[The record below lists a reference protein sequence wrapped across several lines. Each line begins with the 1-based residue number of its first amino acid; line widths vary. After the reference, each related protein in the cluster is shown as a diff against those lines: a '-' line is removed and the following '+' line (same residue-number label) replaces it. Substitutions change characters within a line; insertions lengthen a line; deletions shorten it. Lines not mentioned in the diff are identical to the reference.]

1 MLFEMNIKISY
12 GEIMSKPSTTFW
24 PIGPHTQA
32 KHAILKR
39 YLQAWFPILSQG
51 NKRIVYI
58 DGFAGPGEYEGGEPG
73 SPIIAMNTAIEHTL
87 NLNSGILFWFIEEN
101 KERCENLKNIL
112 ASMEIPNNITF
123 HVVCK
128 KFDESLSST
137 LDHIDE
143 NGGKLAPTFA
153 FIDPFGI
160 SDTPFSIIE
169 RIMAHK
175 KCEVLITFMS
185 GFLNRFKG
193 IDDNIEHIDKLF
205 GTTDWKHEI
214 LENSEEEGEE
224 QIVEYYQERLK
235 TVAKFARSFEMI
247 NKSNQTIYRLI
258 FGTNSFDGLKKM
270 KEAMWKID
278 ENGTFRYSDRT
289 DPSQTFLFKPE
300 PDYQDLKRLIINRFK
315 RKTATIEEIEC
326 FVVAETPYR
335 ETHFKKQILKDME
348 MAQTPEIK
356 IIASPRKKKGSYP
369 PGTQINFLEQP
380 SFPEQPN
387 VPNQPNIPNQTSFNS
402 FFK

>member
-1 MLFEMNIKISY
+1 
-12 GEIMSKPSTTFW
+12 
-24 PIGPHTQA
+24 
-32 KHAILKR
+32 
-39 YLQAWFPILSQG
+39 
-51 NKRIVYI
+51 
-58 DGFAGPGEYEGGEPG
+58 
-73 SPIIAMNTAIEHTL
+73 
-87 NLNSGILFWFIEEN
+87 
-101 KERCENLKNIL
+101 
-112 ASMEIPNNITF
+112 
-123 HVVCK
+123 
-128 KFDESLSST
+128 
-137 LDHIDE
+137 
-143 NGGKLAPTFA
+143 
-153 FIDPFGI
+153 
-160 SDTPFSIIE
+160 
-169 RIMAHK
+169 
-175 KCEVLITFMS
+175 MS

-214 LENSEEEGEE
+214 LENLEEGGEE

-315 RKTATIEEIEC
+315 RKTATIEEIEY

-369 PGTQINFLEQP
+369 PGTQINFPEQP

>member
-73 SPIIAMNTAIEHTL
+73 SPIIAMNAAIEHTL
-87 NLNSGILFWFIEEN
+87 NLNSNILFWFIEEN
-101 KERCENLKNIL
+101 KERCENLENIL
-112 ASMEIPNNITF
+112 ASMEIPNNIKF

-169 RIMAHK
+169 RIMAHQ

-193 IDDNIEHIDKLF
+193 IDDNIVHIDKLF

-214 LENSEEEGEE
+214 LENTKEGGEE

-289 DPSQTFLFKPE
+289 DPSQTFLFKLE

-315 RKTATIEEIEC
+315 GKTTTIENIEY
-326 FVVAETPYR
+326 FVVVETTEAIIGLPIVLL
-335 ETHFKKQILKDME
+335 KISLILLRSLRLDLF
-348 MAQTPEIK
+348 I
-356 IIASPRKKKGSYP
+356 
-369 PGTQINFLEQP
+369 
-380 SFPEQPN
+380 
-387 VPNQPNIPNQTSFNS
+387 
-402 FFK
+402 